1 MKHNRLMAITSAA
14 VLAAGGLGA
23 GLALSLG
30 GGPSALTAAPK
41 AVSAKA
47 SYSYYLRVARHFSG
61 EPGSSYGPMMGGSG
75 YGPMMVGGYPWTSR
89 SGYGWMMGGSGAPGW
104 MIGGSLPGSV
114 TRGNDDMGEVMSKLF
129 ANAPGPRLSPA
140 QAATLGDEVPR
151 GATVDRST
159 NTLTF
164 SGHKANFAVLASP
177 SMPAENFKLA
187 GLTDPTIVVPKGAQV
202 HVELVNADDDMAHGF
217 VVSAQGAGNS
227 WMPMMSAPPAFAGSA
242 LWFLG
247 EKTSAGMHVGTLTF
261 TASTPGTYT
270 YLCPVPGHA
279 QEGMEGSFVVEVGPA
294 S

>member
-1 MKHNRLMAITSAA
+1 MNRNRLVALMSAA
-14 VLAAGGLGA
+14 VLGASGLGA

-30 GGPSALTAAPK
+30 RGPGALGQALKPAGPN
-41 AVSAKA
+41 A
-47 SYSYYLRVARHFSG
+47 SYAYYLSLAQHFSG
-61 EPGSSYGPMMGGSG
+61 EPGSSYRPMMGGSG
-75 YGPMMVGGYPWTSR
+75 YGPMMGGGYPWASR

-114 TRGNDDMGEVMSKLF
+114 TRGNDNMGEVMGKLF
-129 ANAPGPRLSPA
+129 ANAPGPRVSPA
-140 QAATLGDEVPR
+140 EAAKLGDEAPR

-159 NTLTF
+159 NTVTF
-164 SGHKANFAVLASP
+164 SGHKADLAVLASP

-187 GLTDPTIVVPKGAQV
+187 GLTDPAIVVPEGAQV
-202 HVELVNADDDMAHGF
+202 QVELVNADDDMAHGF
-217 VVSAQGAGNS
+217 VVSARGAGNS
-227 WMPMMSAPPAFAGSA
+227 WMPMMSAPPAFSGSA

-261 TASTPGTYT
+261 SASTPGTYT

-279 QEGMEGSFVVEVGPA
+279 QEGMEGSFVVKGAPA